1 MRLDLSPFHFLRRFI
16 ELRKHLKRTVEKSQ
30 IKATDLIGPSLRCQK
45 SEGRKLKHSV
55 EISFSSFLSP
65 SPSCYLFVSSYLSF
79 LFDPLKRWSRF
90 VCHSYLLFILFM
102 QIHCWFKM
110 ILPYFLFWKIVTL
123 IETKFKI
130 SQKFAVGLI
139 LRLSMEN
146 VSSWNLDSI
155 KLDIKMELHTFP
167 ILSSCKF
174 PACNTL
180 HDIIP
185 EFRGPS
191 RPRLQVGGSLA
202 CLTSSWLGYRITGAA
217 EVLLQV
223 AWLLQG
229 S

>member
-1 MRLDLSPFHFLRRFI
+1 MRAGNWNIQLR
-16 ELRKHLKRTVEKSQ
+16 
-30 IKATDLIGPSLRCQK
+30 
-45 SEGRKLKHSV
+45 
-55 EISFSSFLSP
+55 FLSP
-65 SPSCYLFVSSYLSF
+65 PFYPPLLLVIFLSPPIYLFYLNHWNIDRDLFVILISF
-79 LFDPLKRWSRF
+79 LFCLRKFIVDLK
-90 VCHSYLLFILFM
+90 
-102 QIHCWFKM
+102 WFYH
-110 ILPYFLFWKIVTL
+110 IFFFLFWKIVTL

-185 EFRGPS
+185 EVRGPS
-191 RPRLQVGGSLA
+191 RPRVHVGGSLA
-202 CLTSSWLGYRITGAA
+202 SFGPLWPAWICPSHLTLNAD
-217 EVLLQV
+217 
-223 AWLLQG
+223 
-229 S
+229 